1 MAEETKMEAD
11 APKTPVEETKTETK
25 TETTHTT
32 PAKKGGNKAILIIV
46 VILLLCCCCS
56 IIAGAIYF
64 YQRSRTGT
72 AVDILNNLGG
82 TPPGFFNPVPNTGS
96 TGSTD
101 STDYS
106 ATLPSGF
113 PSDVPI
119 YPSAKILFGVKNDT
133 DSYSAS
139 LTSTASAG
147 AVTDFYKSEVV
158 KKGWTIKSEGNIF
171 GYVITAEKD
180 SRELNVV
187 IIDIKDDNGNPVQ
200 SITLSIAPKN

>member
-1 MAEETKMEAD
+1 MAEETKMED
-11 APKTPVEETKTETK
+11 KTPEATKQ
-25 TETTHTT
+25 ETTTT
-32 PAKKGGNKAILIIV
+32 TTTTKKSGSSKTMIIV
-46 VILLLCCCCS
+46 IIVIVLLCCCVS
-56 IIAGAIYF
+56 IIGGAIYF
-64 YQRSRTGT
+64 YQRAQTST

-82 TPPGFFNPVPNTGS
+82 STPPGFLNTAPNTGS
-96 TGSTD
+96 TGSDT
-101 STDYS
+101 SSLS

-119 YPSAKILFGVKNDT
+119 YPSAKVLFGVKNDT

-158 KKGWTIKSEGNIF
+158 KQGWTIKSEGNIF

-180 SRELNVV
+180 TRELNVV

-200 SITLSIAPKN
+200 SITLSVTPKN